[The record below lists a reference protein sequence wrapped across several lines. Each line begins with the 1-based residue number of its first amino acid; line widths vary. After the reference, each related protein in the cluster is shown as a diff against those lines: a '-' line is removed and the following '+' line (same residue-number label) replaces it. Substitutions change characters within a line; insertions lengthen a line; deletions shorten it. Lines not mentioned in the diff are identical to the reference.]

1 MNRHTMT
8 RKPIRIQLSRRNI
21 VVRIA
26 ARVVTPLRA
35 WLARGAGKG

>member
-1 MNRHTMT
+1 MT

-26 ARVVTPLRA
+26 ARLVAFFRLGREA
-35 WLARGAGKG
+35 